1 MSSLRII
8 AGRSAYRK
16 IKSSGLSPADVRVVP
31 GASGAAKWLVIYGL
45 DKAIFADF
53 LPASQQP
60 VLLYGT
66 SVGAFKLAAAC
77 QASPA
82 QALTRLAL
90 AYIDQYYGAG
100 ISSSSVVNETRKI
113 LDAVMTEQGI
123 GELLNNSRFSFNC
136 GAVRCKG
143 LLASRSPRLQKLA
156 MMQAFLL
163 ALIGR
168 SQQQHIFSR
177 TIFGDRLQAGHFKA
191 GDGFETDFIEIN
203 KDNLKQAVLASGSI
217 PVLMPGVT
225 DINTGSVPA
234 VYRDGGLLDYHPVP
248 DNVLAP
254 ISGLVLYPHFYPYL
268 IEGWFDKFFPWRK
281 VALSRLDNVVL
292 VSPSSEFV
300 CSLPQSR
307 IPDRQD
313 FYRYKGQDARRQ
325 QIWREVMER
334 SEELG
339 AEWLS
344 LTKSGKIADVVEML
358 D

>member
-1 MSSLRII
+1 MTTYLTSINNQAEAIEKTLIDL
-8 AGRSAYRK
+8 GYQ
-16 IKSSGLSPADVRVVP
+16 L
-31 GASGAAKWLVIYGL
+31 L
-45 DKAIFADF
+45 DRGKYW
-53 LPASQQP
+53 Q
-60 VLLYGT
+60 
-66 SVGAFKLAAAC
+66 C
-77 QASPA
+77 
-82 QALTRLAL
+82 
-90 AYIDQYYGAG
+90 
-100 ISSSSVVNETRKI
+100 N
-113 LDAVMTEQGI
+113 
-123 GELLNNSRFSFNC
+123 
-136 GAVRCKG
+136 
-143 LLASRSPRLQKLA
+143 
-156 MMQAFLL
+156 
-163 ALIGR
+163 
-168 SQQQHIFSR
+168 
-177 TIFGDRLQAGHFKA
+177 
-191 GDGFETDFIEIN
+191 
-203 KDNLKQAVLASGSI
+203 
-217 PVLMPGVT
+217 
-225 DINTGSVPA
+225 A

-248 DNVLAP
+248 DNVLSP
-254 ISGLVLYPHFYPYL
+254 TSGLVLYPHFYPYL

>member
-77 QASPA
+77 QAKPA

-177 TIFGDRLQAGHFKA
+177 TIFGDRLQAGFGDRLQAGPFKA
-191 GDGFETDFIEIN
+191 GDGFETDFIQIN

-254 ISGLVLYPHFYPYL
+254 ISGLV
-268 IEGWFDKFFPWRK
+268 
-281 VALSRLDNVVL
+281 
-292 VSPSSEFV
+292 
-300 CSLPQSR
+300 
-307 IPDRQD
+307 
-313 FYRYKGQDARRQ
+313 
-325 QIWREVMER
+325 
-334 SEELG
+334 
-339 AEWLS
+339 
-344 LTKSGKIADVVEML
+344 
-358 D
+358 